1 MSLDLDA
8 GLAALGLE
16 VDAEGRSRL
25 RDYLVLLEKW
35 NRVYNLTA
43 IRARES
49 MLSHH
54 LFDSLAVV
62 PHLQR
67 AATANLLDVG
77 SGGGLPGLPLA
88 IVRTGM
94 NVVLI
99 DTVAKKTAFLLQ
111 AKGELKLANL
121 DVVTGRVEDFRPP
134 RAFDAIISR
143 AFATLAEFV
152 HASRHLLAPGGRWY
166 AMKGKFP
173 RDEIAALPADV
184 ALVESASLDVP
195 GLAAQRHL
203 IVMEPR

>member
-1 MSLDLDA
+1 
-8 GLAALGLE
+8 
-16 VDAEGRSRL
+16 
-25 RDYLVLLEKW
+25 
-35 NRVYNLTA
+35 
-43 IRARES
+43 
-49 MLSHH
+49 
-54 LFDSLAVV
+54 
-62 PHLQR
+62 
-67 AATANLLDVG
+67 
-77 SGGGLPGLPLA
+77 
-88 IVRTGM
+88 M

-134 RAFDAIISR
+134 RLFDAIISR

-173 RDEIAALPADV
+173 RDEVAALPADV

-195 GLAAQRHL
+195 GVAAQRHL

>member
-16 VDAEGRSRL
+16 VDAEGRRRL
-25 RDYLVLLEKW
+25 QDYLVLLEKW

-62 PHLQR
+62 SHLQR

-77 SGGGLPGLPLA
+77 SGGGLPGIPLA

-94 NVVLI
+94 SVMLI
-99 DTVAKKTAFLLQ
+99 DAVAKKTAFLLQ
-111 AKGELKLANL
+111 AKGELNLANL
-121 DVVTGRVEDFRPP
+121 DVVTGRVEDLRPP

-184 ALVESASLDVP
+184 ALVESVRLDVP
-195 GLAAQRHL
+195 GVAAQRHL